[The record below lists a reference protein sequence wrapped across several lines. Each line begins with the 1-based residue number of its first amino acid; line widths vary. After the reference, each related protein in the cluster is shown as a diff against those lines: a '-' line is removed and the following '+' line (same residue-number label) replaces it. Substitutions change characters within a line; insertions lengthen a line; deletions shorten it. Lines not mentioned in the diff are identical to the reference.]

1 MRKSEAASQKNRS
14 QEAGVSSPDSFRQA
28 VLPRWTRILP
38 VALLG
43 TYLVVLLSRFAH
55 GGNRYLPFFEDDFFY
70 YVVVARNVVHH
81 GVSTFNGV
89 QPTNGYHPLWLLINA
104 LLYRIFGDRE
114 ALFVVLILLIWL
126 LVCGAYYAL
135 RRTQSALYSA
145 DGYGLAFALFSVTY
159 MAVVCRTG
167 MEVSLTLFFLAVF
180 WRRMAVQPLE
190 CQTPRNALLSGLL
203 ASGIVLSR
211 VDALM
216 VVAVYGALTLYK
228 PTVNRKTAFRSLVWF
243 GVGLLPV
250 AAYFV
255 FNRLEF
261 GAYLPIS
268 GIAKNLK
275 EGLTPSASTVK
286 SLLAVRSINVLL
298 TWPACVMGIL
308 FLLRLLR
315 RSEENGATDVA
326 GRRVQLC
333 VLLHP
338 LLFYTVLSITSDW
351 PIWTWYLYPLVPIAA
366 LLGPALIEDWK
377 QLRSKTVVRG
387 LTAATAF
394 LGMLIL
400 INLMRPNATELLLY
414 QQATELQAF
423 AKAHPGRYAMG
434 GGAGMPSYLMSAP
447 MMQLEGLTGDAAFV
461 EVIKRKDPLVKALN
475 DLQVDYYATMLLSV
489 SGHVHGS
496 CYDVREPEMAGDRS
510 PVMAGHICAPPVADY
525 LHANGRHLLV
535 FDVDDLTKQTR
546 KEDEEEAKR

>member
-1 MRKSEAASQKNRS
+1 LKKTETASQKNRS
-14 QEAGVSSPDSFRQA
+14 QAAGASSLHSFRQA

-70 YVVVARNVVHH
+70 YLVVAKNLVLH
-81 GVSTFNGV
+81 GVSTFNGI

-114 ALFVVLILLIWL
+114 SLFVVLILLVWL

-135 RRTQSALYSA
+135 RRTQSTLHLAG
-145 DGYGLAFALFSVTY
+145 GYGLAFAVFSITF
-159 MAVVCRTG
+159 MAVACRTG
-167 MEVSLTLFFLAVF
+167 MEISLTLFFLAVF
-180 WRRMAVQPLE
+180 WQRMAVQPLE
-190 CQTPRNALLSGLL
+190 SQTPRNAMLSGLL

-216 VVAVYGALTLYK
+216 VVAMYGALTLYQPIGK
-228 PTVNRKTAFRSLVWF
+228 RKTALQNLLWF

-255 FNRLEF
+255 FNRVEF
-261 GAYLPIS
+261 GAFLPIS

-275 EGLTPSASTVK
+275 EGLSPSASTIK
-286 SLLAVRSINVLL
+286 SLLAVRSANVLL
-298 TWPACVMGIL
+298 TWPACVMGIV

-315 RSEENGATDVA
+315 RPGEDDSAGVG

-351 PIWTWYLYPLVPIAA
+351 PIWTWYLYPLVPVAA
-366 LLGPALIEDWK
+366 LLGPELIEDWK
-377 QLRSKTVVRG
+377 QLKSKIVVRG
-387 LTAATAF
+387 LTAATAGF
-394 LGMLIL
+394 AMLIL

-414 QQATELQAF
+414 QQATELQSF

-434 GGAGMPSYLMSAP
+434 GGAGMPSYLMSSP
-447 MMQLEGLTGDAAFV
+447 MVQLEGLTGDAAFV
-461 EVIKRKDPLVKALN
+461 EVIKRKEPLVKALN

-496 CYDVREPEMAGDRS
+496 CYDLREPEMAGDRS
-510 PVMAGHICAPPVADY
+510 PVMAGHICVPPVADY
-525 LHANGRHLLV
+525 VHADGRHLLV
-535 FDVDDLTKQTR
+535 FDVDDLPKQND
-546 KEDEEEAKR
+546 DEEEAQR

>member
-1 MRKSEAASQKNRS
+1 M
-14 QEAGVSSPDSFRQA
+14 
-28 VLPRWTRILP
+28 LPKWTRILP
-38 VALLG
+38 VVLLG
-43 TYLVVLLSRFAH
+43 TYLLVLLSRFTH
-55 GGNRYLPFFEDDFFY
+55 GGNRFLPFFEDDFFY
-70 YVVVARNVVHH
+70 YVVVARNLVDH
-81 GVSTFNGV
+81 GVSTFNGI

-114 ALFVVLILLIWL
+114 SLFVVLVLLVWL
-126 LVCGAYYAL
+126 LVGGAYRTL
-135 RRTQSALYSA
+135 RRAQSALHVA
-145 DGYGLAFALFSVTY
+145 DGYGLAFALFSVTF

-167 MEVSLTLFFLAVF
+167 MEVSLTLFFLALF
-180 WRRMAVQPLE
+180 WHRMAAQPLE
-190 CQTPRNALLSGLL
+190 CQTPRNAVLSGLL
-203 ASGIVLSR
+203 ASGVVLSR

-228 PTVNRKTAFRSLVWF
+228 PTGTRKAAFRNLLWF

-255 FNRLEF
+255 FNRIEF
-261 GAYLPIS
+261 GAFLPIS

-275 EGLTPSASTVK
+275 EGLIPSASTIK
-286 SLLAVRSINVLL
+286 SLLAVRFVNVLL

-308 FLLRLLR
+308 FLLHLLR
-315 RSEENGATDVA
+315 RSEENDSSDVG

-366 LLGPALIEDWK
+366 LLGPTLLEEWK
-377 QLRSKTVVRG
+377 QLGSEIVLCG
-387 LTAATAF
+387 LTAATACF
-394 LGMLIL
+394 AMLIL
-400 INLMRPNATELLLY
+400 ISLMRPNSTELLLY
-414 QQATELQAF
+414 RQAMELQSF
-423 AKAHPGRYAMG
+423 SKAHPGRYAMG

-447 MMQLEGLTGDAAFV
+447 MIQLEGLTGDAAFV
-461 EVIKRKDPLVKALN
+461 EIIKRKEPLVKALN

-496 CYDVREPEMAGDRS
+496 CYDLREPEMAGDRS
-510 PVMAGHICAPPVADY
+510 PVMAGHICTPPVADY
-525 LHANGRHLLV
+525 LHAEGRHLLV
-535 FDVDDLTKQTR
+535 FDVDDLTTQS
-546 KEDEEEAKR
+546 EGDEEAKR